1 MLLHMTSVN
10 HWKKVKFS
18 KGLTPSAVTELNK
31 AMRRMSCVTCKC
43 VCVAKGVCFI
53 CDTADALVC
62 CVAESVVTLGLSG
75 RNTMATMGD
84 SVELMCRVRRL
95 NLPMTLSWTLQRDGS
110 SLDLDNVLTMY
121 SDGSIS
127 WAGEQHSYQLRVQKN
142 PNGLYHYL
150 LINGVSQR
158 EAGRYQCHVVVS
170 LKNVPKK
177 LESNSLAV
185 IVRDPGRA

>member
-1 MLLHMTSVN
+1 M
-10 HWKKVKFS
+10 
-18 KGLTPSAVTELNK
+18 
-31 AMRRMSCVTCKC
+31 
-43 VCVAKGVCFI
+43 FI
-53 CDTADALVC
+53 RDTAGAIFC
-62 CVAESVVTLGLSG
+62 CVAESFVTLGLIG
-75 RNTMATMGD
+75 RNSVAMLGD
-84 SVELMCRVRRL
+84 RVELVCRVRGL

-110 SLDLDNVLTMY
+110 SLDNVLTMY

-127 WAGEQHSYQLRVQKN
+127 WAGEQHNYQLKVQKS

-150 LINGVSQR
+150 VINDLSFR

-185 IVRDPGRA
+185 IVRKPGRVY